1 MTRDAVLAAFRETFG
16 RPPEFLIRAP
26 GRANLI
32 GEHTDYNDGFVMP
45 LAIDRALWLA
55 VARREDD
62 RLAVRSLDFG
72 GPVAVASLAALHDDS
87 LPHWSG
93 HVRGAWWLLG
103 RKGYTLPG
111 ADVVIGSDIPLG
123 AGVSSS
129 AAIGVAVIEAALAL
143 AGDSTH
149 TQADKA
155 LLAVEL
161 EHEFLRM
168 PCGVMDQMASAAAID
183 GAAMLLDCRTLAIMP
198 VALPDDVR
206 VVVLN
211 TMKSR
216 ELADSG
222 YAERRQQCEEA
233 AARLGV
239 ATLRDATLEMVEAQ
253 RDALGDVL
261 YRRARHVVTE
271 NARTL
276 AMPYALLKRDLSLA
290 GALINESH
298 ASLRDDYEVSIPEM
312 DLMTELAR
320 SHPACYGARIMGG
333 GFGDS
338 AVALVQAAGM
348 EAFIADTA
356 SAYRAQTGIDPEV
369 YICRAA
375 AGSSVERL
383 QQA

>member
-1 MTRDAVLAAFRETFG
+1 GFSRD
-16 RPPEFLIRAP
+16 
-26 GRANLI
+26 
-32 GEHTDYNDGFVMP
+32 
-45 LAIDRALWLA
+45 
-55 VARREDD
+55 
-62 RLAVRSLDFG
+62 
-72 GPVAVASLAALHDDS
+72 
-87 LPHWSG
+87 WSS
-93 HVRGAWWLLG
+93 
-103 RKGYTLPG
+103 
-111 ADVVIGSDIPLG
+111 DVCSSDL
-123 AGVSSS
+123 
-129 AAIGVAVIEAALAL
+129 
-143 AGDSTH
+143 
-149 TQADKA
+149 
-155 LLAVEL
+155 
-161 EHEFLRM
+161 
-168 PCGVMDQMASAAAID
+168 
-183 GAAMLLDCRTLAIMP
+183 
-198 VALPDDVR
+198 
-206 VVVLN
+206 
-211 TMKSR
+211 
-216 ELADSG
+216 
-222 YAERRQQCEEA
+222 
-233 AARLGV
+233 
-239 ATLRDATLEMVEAQ
+239 DATLEMVEAQ

-333 GFGDS
+333 GFGGS